1 MWMNIDDC
9 ADVHRWMCICGCMC
23 TIISHTHMLGE
34 TCIMSRAEVLC
45 FGGCWFSNV
54 SFARPNPTTI
64 WFVWSETASWHFSQ
78 WNCWNLQ
85 IAELEQELNEHSLVI
100 KAVKACAVHQDKPKS
115 ILPSMIFYI
124 YIHTYVCVFLQMA
137 LPASPFNR
145 PGPPPMLE
153 VRQSQWSYGSLKY
166 FRFSQ

>member
-1 MWMNIDDC
+1 MDVYMWMYVYNYITHTC
-9 ADVHRWMCICGCMC
+9 LERRVSCHERKCSVSADVD
-23 TIISHTHMLGE
+23 
-34 TCIMSRAEVLC
+34 
-45 FGGCWFSNV
+45 FPWFSNV

-124 YIHTYVCVFLQMA
+124 YIHTYVCFYKWHFQRVHSIGQDLPQCWRSVKVSDLMDLWNTSDSLSKHFA
-137 LPASPFNR
+137 LGA
-145 PGPPPMLE
+145 GL
-153 VRQSQWSYGSLKY
+153 W
-166 FRFSQ
+166 